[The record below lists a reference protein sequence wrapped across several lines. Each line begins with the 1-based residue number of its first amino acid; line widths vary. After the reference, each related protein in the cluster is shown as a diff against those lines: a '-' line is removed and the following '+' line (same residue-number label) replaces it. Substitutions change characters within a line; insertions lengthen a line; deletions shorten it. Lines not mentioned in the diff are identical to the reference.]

1 MCPCVYASLYHKR
14 LIINIDKA
22 CLKSQTRLVVLRMK
36 KIKIQQNIKLK
47 QLKQH
52 FQEKCNQNSFLMP
65 VSKPT
70 WIDKSSAQEH
80 H

>member
-1 MCPCVYASLYHKR
+1 
-14 LIINIDKA
+14 
-22 CLKSQTRLVVLRMK
+22 MK

-47 QLKQH
+47 QH
-52 FQEKCNQNSFLMP
+52 FQEKCNQNSFWMP

-70 WIDKSSAQEH
+70 WIDKSSAREH